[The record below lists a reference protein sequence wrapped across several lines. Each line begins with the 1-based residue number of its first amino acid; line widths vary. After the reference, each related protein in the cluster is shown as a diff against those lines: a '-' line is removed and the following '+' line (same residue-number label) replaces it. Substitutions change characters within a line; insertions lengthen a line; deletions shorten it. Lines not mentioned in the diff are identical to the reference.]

1 MRAATKFLS
10 LFTLTSLPAAF
21 AADTQ
26 YLDLGKTAELAQ
38 LFSYPNCQQ
47 HCATPR
53 QDLRQT
59 IAGWLTQN
67 LRHDG
72 YDTASVSLHQSRHR
86 HLIAKLENAP
96 TDYPALISQYLQTG
110 KLALQEAKAIKA
122 EGKWQSDW
130 RFFLTLGMPL
140 RNHLTVQLL
149 HFPPDTVLNDTQNY
163 LTAATTVRW
172 ATLLNLNGM
181 DPRQNAL
188 YQTIADIAPIAAPA
202 NAGTTLEGLYDRFNP
217 YSKALLEQWTQAQPG
232 GNKVRPVVALG
243 GPVRDWL
250 ARNWQTG
257 PLQVGDLRFLDFGRS
272 KQVPVLIGNHPSAIW
287 YAKTEQDGL
296 TIMQQ
301 DLTISCW
308 QNAMARGASDARQAL
323 TDCQQSWQNS
333 KQVCSLYFT
342 TVKNQSMAEANR
354 RCQA

>member
-1 MRAATKFLS
+1 MRAATKFLA

-72 YDTASVSLHQSRHR
+72 YDSASVSLHQSRHR

-122 EGKWQSDW
+122 EGKWQMAK
-130 RFFLTLGMPL
+130 RLAFLP
-140 RNHLTVQLL
+140 
-149 HFPPDTVLNDTQNY
+149 
-163 LTAATTVRW
+163 
-172 ATLLNLNGM
+172 
-181 DPRQNAL
+181 
-188 YQTIADIAPIAAPA
+188 
-202 NAGTTLEGLYDRFNP
+202 
-217 YSKALLEQWTQAQPG
+217 
-232 GNKVRPVVALG
+232 
-243 GPVRDWL
+243 
-250 ARNWQTG
+250 
-257 PLQVGDLRFLDFGRS
+257 
-272 KQVPVLIGNHPSAIW
+272 
-287 YAKTEQDGL
+287 
-296 TIMQQ
+296 
-301 DLTISCW
+301 
-308 QNAMARGASDARQAL
+308 DARHAAA
-323 TDCQQSWQNS
+323 QSS
-333 KQVCSLYFT
+333 HCPAAAFPARHRT
-342 TVKNQSMAEANR
+342 
-354 RCQA
+354 